1 MMLET
6 HEIAIHK
13 AWSAKAYDQAFSLL
27 ATQHASDF
35 YRTAVRIVLDHAQAQ
50 DVVQEASIK
59 IWKGL
64 PAFQGRSK
72 FSTWAYRIVVNEALA
87 SLRKSNRQHVALED
101 LQIGQPDS
109 PYFEADEILKTLYQ
123 ALSMLP
129 EKQRLTFQL
138 RYFDEKPYTEI
149 SEILGT
155 SVGGLKANY
164 HHAVER
170 IKLEMSRLNS
180 EYTFESNE

>member
-1 MMLET
+1 MPDTREL
-6 HEIAIHK
+6 AIHE

-27 ATQHASDF
+27 ATHHASDF
-35 YRTAVRIVLDHAQAQ
+35 YRTAVRIVLDHSQAQ

-64 PAFQGRSK
+64 PAFEGKSK

-87 SLRKSNRQHVALED
+87 FLRKRKVRHLALED
-101 LQIGQPDS
+101 LHIGQPDS
-109 PYFEADEILKTLYQ
+109 PYFEADDVLKALYHS
-123 ALSMLP
+123 LSMLP
-129 EKQRLTFQL
+129 EKQRIAFQL
-138 RYFDEKPYTEI
+138 RYFDEKPYAEI
-149 SEILGT
+149 SKILGT

-170 IKLEMSRLNS
+170 IKLEMKRLNPD
-180 EYTFESNE
+180 YTFDSNE